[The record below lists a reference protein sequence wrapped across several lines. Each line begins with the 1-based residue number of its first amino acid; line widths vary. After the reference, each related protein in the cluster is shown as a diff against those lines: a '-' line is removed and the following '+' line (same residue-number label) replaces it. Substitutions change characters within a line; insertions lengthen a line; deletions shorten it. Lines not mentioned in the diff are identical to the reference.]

1 MPGGNERTP
10 LLDKKGGCCGGSKN
24 GKCCG
29 GSSALAPAAVPLNR
43 NNRTGNSNGG
53 EPVWGI
59 ERVSSH
65 SSMRSAGREERRNR
79 VDALL
84 NDEEP
89 LVSKCGADG
98 GQCCKYPIVCRA
110 IEVRGDYRGSVSRE
124 FAYPSSVTS

>member
-1 MPGGNERTP
+1 MPGGNERNP
-10 LLDKKGGCCGGSKN
+10 LINKKGGCCGGSKD

-29 GSSALAPAAVPLNR
+29 GSSALAPAAPAAVPLNR
-43 NNRTGNSNGG
+43 NSKNASSAGG

-65 SSMRSAGREERRNR
+65 SSMRSAGRGERRNR

-98 GQCCKYPIVCRA
+98 GQCCECLVSAGRSDC
-110 IEVRGDYRGSVSRE
+110 RGSDCPLPR
-124 FAYPSSVTS
+124 

>member
-10 LLDKKGGCCGGSKN
+10 LLDNKGGCCGGSKN

-29 GSSALAPAAVPLNR
+29 GSSSLAPSASAAVPLNR
-43 NNRTGNSNGG
+43 NKNGNANGG

-59 ERVSSH
+59 ERVSSR
-65 SSMRSAGREERRNR
+65 SSMRSAHREQRRNR

-89 LVSKCGADG
+89 LVTKCGADG
-98 GQCCKYPIVCRA
+98 GQCCEYLIN
-110 IEVRGDYRGSVSRE
+110 
-124 FAYPSSVTS
+124 T